1 MFEKGFVC
9 YFVMIMIFFLSLV
22 YPIIYDES
30 MYSDTLFVIAM
41 LD

>member
-1 MFEKGFVC
+1 MFEKEFVC
-9 YFVMIMIFFLSLV
+9 YFVMITIFLSLV

-30 MYSDTLFVIAM
+30 MYLNTLFVIVM